1 MAKHLRFGFLILIAL
16 SVVLLRP
23 SGLASQVT
31 SESAHD
37 LIKDVVYNE
46 LQDRGRQS
54 FWEYRIEKRIAQQSL
69 TEEQVETQY
78 GSIYRVIAKNGVP
91 LDQAQ
96 RQQEDSRLDDLL
108 RNLSERDNLKNNYDK
123 DEQRL
128 ERLMALL
135 PDAFVCEYD
144 GEDGGNIRLTFR
156 PNPSFKAT
164 TFEARIFRG
173 LAGQMWI
180 DPQHKRLV
188 ALKGELIDRV
198 EFGYGLLGHIN
209 KGGVF
214 AIHRQRVSPT
224 HWKTDLIDIHVLGR
238 VLLFKTVN
246 KEQREVRS
254 SFRAVPESMTLE
266 QARALLNERAVTT
279 GQLEHD

>member
-1 MAKHLRFGFLILIAL
+1 MIDCRLRFLILIAL

-37 LIKDVVYNE
+37 LVKDVVYNE

-91 LDQAQ
+91 LNQAQ
-96 RQQEDSRLDDLL
+96 RQQEDSRLNALL
-108 RNLSERDNLKNNYDK
+108 HDPGEQEKLKNNYEK
-123 DEQRL
+123 DEERL
-128 ERLMALL
+128 ERLMVLL

-156 PNPSFKAT
+156 PNPSFKVT
-164 TFEARIFRG
+164 TFEARIFHG

-180 DPQHKRLV
+180 DPQQKRLV
-188 ALKGELIDRV
+188 AFEGELIDRV

-224 HWKTDLIDIHVLGR
+224 HWKTELIDIHVTGR

-246 KEQREVRS
+246 KEQSEVRS

-279 GQLEHD
+279 GQLQHD

>member
-164 TFEARIFRG
+164 TFEARIFHG

-209 KGGVF
+209 KGESSLSIDSGSV
-214 AIHRQRVSPT
+214 QPT
-224 HWKTDLIDIHVLGR
+224 GKLSLSTSMSQA
-238 VLLFKTVN
+238 
-246 KEQREVRS
+246 EC
-254 SFRAVPESMTLE
+254 SFSRP
-266 QARALLNERAVTT
+266 
-279 GQLEHD
+279 